1 MVVVLTGGT
10 GGAKLIEGLV
20 RELEPSQLTII
31 CNTADDLVLH
41 GLNISP
47 DLDTIMY
54 TLAGLNDREKGWG
67 VAGDSF
73 TVLEQLSRYGTDT
86 WFKLGDKDIATHL
99 LRTGLFRAGRALSDA
114 TRELAKR
121 LAVKTI
127 LLPMTDQPVE
137 TRVVTADGEI
147 SFQEFFVKLRWEPDV
162 KRVYYEGI
170 DRSRPAPGVLEAIA
184 AADKIIICPS
194 NPVTSIGPIL
204 AVPGVRDAL
213 KAARAPVVGVSP
225 MIGNSAV
232 SGPAAKLMRA
242 QGVASSATGIAA
254 LYRDFLDA
262 LLFDKADA
270 EQSDK
275 IRQIGVS
282 PIETS
287 VIMRSIGDKFRLAR
301 EVLAWK
307 EK

>member
-20 RELEPSQLTII
+20 RELDPSQLTII

-162 KRVYYEGI
+162 KRVYYDGI

-287 VIMRSIGDKFRLAR
+287 VIMRSIDDKFRLAR

>member
-41 GLNISP
+41 SLNISP

>member
-20 RELEPSQLTII
+20 REHEPAQLTII

-162 KRVYYEGI
+162 KRVYYDGI

-270 EQSDK
+270 EQSDT